1 MEFLSELEQIIAE
14 RAKASP
20 DTSYTAKLLS
30 EGLLRLRQKVGEEAV
45 ETILACE
52 QGKGSLAQETADLFF
67 HVLVLLYGYG
77 VTLKDVEDVLR
88 KRHQTM
94 QK

>member
-20 DTSYTAKLLS
+20 DASYTAKLLS
-30 EGLLRLRQKVGEEAV
+30 EGLSRLRQKVGEEAV

-52 QGKGSLAQETADLFF
+52 QGKKALAEETADLFF
-67 HVLVLLYGYG
+67 HVLVMLYGYG
-77 VTLKDVEDVLR
+77 VTLKDIEEVLQ
-88 KRHQTM
+88 KRHRTA